1 MSLIVNLRHLEEQ
14 NVQLKGEMPVEELDI
29 ETRDEVIRLG
39 KPLGYD
45 LSLQKLRDG
54 LLVQGILSLDLQ
66 CQCVRCLKRFI
77 YRLELKNW
85 TGHLPLAGEESVPV
99 INDCVDLT
107 PCLREDILLAFPQ
120 HPLCQPECP
129 GLAVNDVRRAKNT
142 SSTDES
148 DHGSPAWNEL
158 NKLKF

>member
-1 MSLIVNLRHLEEQ
+1 MSFVINLRHLEEH
-14 NVQLKGEMPVEELDI
+14 NSQLKGKIPVKELDI

-39 KPLGYD
+39 EPLRYE
-45 LSLQKLRDG
+45 LEVQKLEDG
-54 LLVQGILSLDLQ
+54 LLCQGLLSLELQ
-66 CQCVRCLKRFI
+66 CQCVRCLKPFI
-77 YRLELKNW
+77 FRLELTNW
-85 TGHLPLAGEESVPV
+85 TSHFPLRGEDSVPV
-99 INDCVDLT
+99 VNDSVDLT
-107 PCLREDILLAFPQ
+107 PYIREDILLAFPQ
-120 HPLCQPECP
+120 HPLCQPGCP